1 MRPVLEEELIVGSPL
16 AWPLF
21 DPAGKLLA
29 DAGVVVL
36 CEAQR
41 LTLLQRGHVDP
52 ALCLVEDAGP
62 TDEASAAAEAP
73 PAPLPPVFGE
83 VRALKRRL
91 AEAHMQLLAAG
102 TPDGALM
109 ALELVTELQAL
120 VDRDADAALAAV
132 QLDLD
137 DGGPISRQVHA
148 AILCQMATRARGCEP
163 AEVDSMMAAAL
174 TYDLALGPIAET
186 LNSQQ
191 GELSPEQRRQVEAHP
206 DEAVMLLRAAGVED
220 PLWLDAVQHH
230 HERLDGSG
238 YPHGLR
244 GDDIGAGARLLAVVD
259 IFSAMVR
266 PRAYREAVIAR
277 NALRNLFLERG
288 TAVDAELPGLLV
300 KEIGVFP
307 PGTVVR
313 LASGE
318 VGVVTHRGGNAACPR
333 VARLVNAN
341 GTFAAVARSR
351 DTREAEHAIVEAV
364 PQARYQA
371 FLSNCA
377 RFWAD
382 APAGRP
388 VLARTAAPLPA
399 HPAGGAGADAVCGLQ
414 PDPGSDLAAAPAQGA
429 APESAQACALD
440 GEAKSPS

>member
-1 MRPVLEEELIVGSPL
+1 MRPVQEDELVVGQPL

-21 DPAGKLLA
+21 DPAGKPLA
-29 DAGVVVL
+29 EAGAIVL

-52 ALCLVEDAGP
+52 ALCLVEDSALLVDG
-62 TDEASAAAEAP
+62 DEPERP
-73 PAPLPPVFGE
+73 PPPLPPVFGE

-91 AEAHMQLLAAG
+91 ADAHMQLLAAG
-102 TPDGALM
+102 TPDGALTV
-109 ALELVTELQAL
+109 LELVTELQAL
-120 VDRDADAALAAV
+120 VERDADAALAAV

-137 DGGPISRQVHA
+137 DAGHISRQVHA
-148 AILCQMATRARGCEP
+148 AILCQMALRARERDP
-163 AEVDSMMAAAL
+163 AEVDSLMAAAL

-186 LNSQQ
+186 LNRQQ
-191 GELSPEQRRQVEAHP
+191 GELSPQQRRQVSAHP
-206 DEAVMLLRAAGVED
+206 EEAVLLLKAAGVED
-220 PLWLDAVQHH
+220 PLWLDAVLHH

-238 YPHGLR
+238 YPNRLVGR
-244 GDDIGAGARLLAVVD
+244 DIGDGARLLAVVD

-266 PRAYREAVIAR
+266 PRAYRAAVIAR
-277 NALRNLFLERG
+277 NALRNLFMERG

-382 APAGRP
+382 GP
-388 VLARTAAPLPA
+388 LARPTVARQPAVAPVAAPVGAPHASSTEAPGEVPA
-399 HPAGGAGADAVCGLQ
+399 VAG
-414 PDPGSDLAAAPAQGA
+414 
-429 APESAQACALD
+429 
-440 GEAKSPS
+440 

>member
-1 MRPVLEEELIVGSPL
+1 MRPVQEEELVVGRPL

-29 DAGVVVL
+29 DAGAMVL

-52 ALCLVEDAGP
+52 ALCVVEDIAAPAGTAVEP
-62 TDEASAAAEAP
+62 EP
-73 PAPLPPVFGE
+73 PPPPLPPVFGE

-91 AEAHMQLLAAG
+91 ATVHMQLLAAG
-102 TPDGALM
+102 TPDGGLAV
-109 ALELVTELQAL
+109 LELAAELQML
-120 VDRDADAALAAV
+120 VARDADAALAAV

-137 DGGPISRQVHA
+137 DAGHISRQVHA
-148 AILCQMATRARGCEP
+148 AILCQMALRARDRDP
-163 AEVDSMMAAAL
+163 AEIDSLMAAAL
-174 TYDLALGPIAET
+174 TYDLALGPVAEV
-186 LNSQQ
+186 LNRQQ
-191 GELSPEQRRQVEAHP
+191 GQLSAQQRRQVSAHP
-206 DEAVMLLRAAGVED
+206 DEAVLLLKAAGVED
-220 PLWLDAVQHH
+220 PLWLDAVLHH

-238 YPHGLR
+238 YPHGLMGR
-244 GDDIGAGARLLAVVD
+244 DIGEGARLLAVVD

-288 TAVDAELPGLLV
+288 TAVDTELPGLLV

-364 PQARYQA
+364 PQDRYQA
-371 FLSNCA
+371 FLSHCA

-382 APAGRP
+382 SPAVRP
-388 VLARTAAPLPA
+388 AA
-399 HPAGGAGADAVCGLQ
+399 
-414 PDPGSDLAAAPAQGA
+414 AAAPAVA
-429 APESAQACALD
+429 PVEAPPATPVEAPVEAPEDAAV
-440 GEAKSPS
+440 PSG

>member
-1 MRPVLEEELIVGSPL
+1 MRPVQEEELVVGQPL

-29 DAGVVVL
+29 DAGAMVL

-41 LTLLQRGHVDP
+41 LTLLQRGFVDP
-52 ALCLVEDAGP
+52 ALCLVEDDTLLVDDAGEP
-62 TDEASAAAEAP
+62 ELP
-73 PAPLPPVFGE
+73 PPPLPPVFGE

-91 AEAHMQLLAAG
+91 ADAHMQLLAAG
-102 TPDGALM
+102 TPEGALVV
-109 ALELVTELQAL
+109 LELVTELQAL
-120 VDRDADAALAAV
+120 VARDADAALAAV

-137 DGGPISRQVHA
+137 DGGHISRQVHA
-148 AILCQMATRARGCEP
+148 AILCQMALRARERDP
-163 AEVDSMMAAAL
+163 AEVDSLMAAAL
-174 TYDLALGPIAET
+174 TYDLALGPIADT
-186 LNSQQ
+186 LNRQQ
-191 GELSPEQRRQVEAHP
+191 GELSAQQRRQVSAHP
-206 DEAVMLLRAAGVED
+206 DEAVMLLKAAGVED
-220 PLWLDAVQHH
+220 PLWLDAVLHH

-238 YPHGLR
+238 YPHGLMGR
-244 GDDIGAGARLLAVVD
+244 DIGDGARLLAVVD

-277 NALRNLFLERG
+277 NALRNLFMERG
-288 TAVDAELPGLLV
+288 TAVDTELPGLLV

-333 VARLVNAN
+333 VARLVNAT

-382 APAGRP
+382 GPQVRPAPNRP
-388 VLARTAAPLPA
+388 AP
-399 HPAGGAGADAVCGLQ
+399 
-414 PDPGSDLAAAPAQGA
+414 AAAPVVLPAA
-429 APESAQACALD
+429 AVEASVPAPEDAETAA
-440 GEAKSPS
+440 G